1 MPKNYSESRIR
12 LLEKLVE
19 YPNPIELLNTFN
31 KVCPYPDTPVFIN
44 EIFSEVEAAGITLN
58 ATLKDRIRRCT
69 VQEVR
74 QAIEDF
80 NEICKQDVVSNPGGL
95 FYRLLEK
102 KSYGFGFF

>member
-19 YPNPIELLNTFN
+19 YPNLIKLLNTFN
-31 KVCPYPDTPVFIN
+31 KVCPYPDTSVSIN

-80 NEICKQDVVSNPGGL
+80 NEICKQDVVSNPDGL

-102 KSYGFGFF
+102 KSNGFGFF